1 MGIRKSFIGRRI
13 AAVSVAFT
21 LTTAGFMGMPAS
33 AFADQSALPVQNVAA
48 ATAVTAAPPDDS
60 GMSVA
65 DVAERTVNSVVEIS
79 TESVQTNFYM
89 QQYIA
94 EGAGSGVIISPDG
107 YIVTNNHVINGAK
120 KITVRLRNGTVYPAK
135 LVGTDVTSDIALLK
149 IDAAGLT
156 PATFGDSST
165 LRVGEPAIAIG
176 NPLGQLGGSVTSGII
191 SALNREI
198 KIDGKTMNLLQTDA
212 AINPGNSG
220 GGLFNN
226 RAQLIGI
233 VSAKSSGVEIEGLG
247 FAIPINDVKGI
258 ISQLKS
264 YGYVKDRVHLGMNLM
279 DARAMTSSGG
289 LSIFSGW
296 NTGVFVQSVEK
307 GGNAANAGILPSD
320 QILGIGNKTVNTTD
334 DVTQALQAYKVGDT
348 VQITVSRNGQSKQIP
363 VKIAEYKP
371 LSK

>member
-1 MGIRKSFIGRRI
+1 MGMRKDFIGRRI
-13 AAVSVAFT
+13 AAISVAFT
-21 LTTAGFMGMPAS
+21 LATVGFMGMPAS
-33 AFADQSALPVQNVAA
+33 AFADQSSLPVKNVA
-48 ATAVTAAPPDDS
+48 AVTAAPPDDS

-79 TESVQTNFYM
+79 TESVKTNFYM
-89 QQYIA
+89 QQYIS
-94 EGAGSGVIISPDG
+94 EGAGSGVIISSDG
-107 YIVTNNHVINGAK
+107 YIVTNNHVIDGAK
-120 KITVRLRNGTVYPAK
+120 KITVRLRSGAVYPAT
-135 LVGTDVTSDIALLK
+135 LVGNDETSDIALLK
-149 IDAAGLT
+149 IKATGLT

-191 SALNREI
+191 SASNREI

-264 YGYVKDRVHLGMNLM
+264 FGYVKDRVHLGMSLM
-279 DARAMTSSGG
+279 DARNLTSSGG
-289 LSIFSGW
+289 LSIFEDW

-307 GGNAANAGILPSD
+307 GGNAANAGILPGD
-320 QILGIGNKTVNTTD
+320 QILKIGEKTISSSD
-334 DVTQALQAYKVGDT
+334 DVIAAMQSYKVGDT
-348 VQITVSRNGQSKQIP
+348 VQVIVSRNGQTKQIP
-363 VKIAEYKP
+363 IKIAEYKP